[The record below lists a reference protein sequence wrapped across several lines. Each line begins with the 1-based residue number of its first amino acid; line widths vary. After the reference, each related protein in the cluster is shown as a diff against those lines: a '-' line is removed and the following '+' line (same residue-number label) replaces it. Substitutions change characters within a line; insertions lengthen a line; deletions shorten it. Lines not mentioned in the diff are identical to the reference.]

1 MIDAPGADC
10 VVVSVTVFPWVV
22 VVTVFP
28 GVVTVFAG
36 VVDGSVLDALVCPVP
51 DEIDFVTW
59 FATLETAELAAPEPQ
74 PVSPADAIPSAA
86 RPTATDPRIARG
98 GLTLSATRPR
108 EP

>member
-51 DEIDFVTW
+51 DEIDFVD
-59 FATLETAELAAPEPQ
+59 L
-74 PVSPADAIPSAA
+74 VRDARDGGARRTRTAA
-86 RPTATDPRIARG
+86 R
-98 GLTLSATRPR
+98 
-108 EP
+108 